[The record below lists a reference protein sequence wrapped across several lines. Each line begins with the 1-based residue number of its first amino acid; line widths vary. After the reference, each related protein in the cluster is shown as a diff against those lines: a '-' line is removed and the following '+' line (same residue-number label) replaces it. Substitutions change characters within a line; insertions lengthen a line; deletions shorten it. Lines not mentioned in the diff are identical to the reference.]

1 MFDSFFTKGILF
13 LLSLFS
19 EKKYQNGFEMST
31 NYLSSLFGLD
41 GKVLLL
47 TGAGGFLVGE
57 MSRAAGRAG
66 MKVVC
71 CDVRLEDAKRT
82 AEEVIAA
89 GGNAIACQLDVREP
103 KAFDA
108 ALDAALQAFGRL
120 DCVLNGAGTNAPTP
134 FFEISV
140 EEWNNILAV
149 QLTGTMLSCQVFG
162 KYLVDQGKGSIVN
175 ISSASAG
182 PPLSKAFTYSVAK
195 AGVKNLTQNL
205 AREWGTVGVRV
216 NALRPGFF
224 PTEWSM
230 KNFIT
235 PEREASI
242 LGHTAMKRYGRP
254 EELVGAV
261 LWLFSDAAGFVTG
274 AEIAVDGGFTAM
286 TI

>member
-1 MFDSFFTKGILF
+1 
-13 LLSLFS
+13 
-19 EKKYQNGFEMST
+19 
-31 NYLSSLFGLD
+31 
-41 GKVLLL
+41 
-47 TGAGGFLVGE
+47 VGE
-57 MSRAAGRAG
+57 LSRAAGRAG

-71 CDVRLEDAKRT
+71 CDNRLEEAQRT
-82 AEEVIAA
+82 ANEVVSA
-89 GGNAIACQLDVREP
+89 GGEAIACQLDVRDP
-103 KAFDA
+103 KAFED
-108 ALDAALQAFGRL
+108 ALQRTLDTFGKL

-134 FFEISV
+134 FLDISLQ
-140 EEWNNILAV
+140 EWNDILAV

-162 KYLVDQGKGSIVN
+162 RYMLAQGGGSIVN

-195 AGVKNLTQNL
+195 AGIANLTQNL
-205 AREWGTVGVRV
+205 AREWGTSGIRV
-216 NALRPGFF
+216 NAIRPGFF

-230 KNFIT
+230 KHFIT
-235 PEREASI
+235 PERQAAI

-274 AEIAVDGGFTAM
+274 AEIAVDGGFAAM

>member
-1 MFDSFFTKGILF
+1 
-13 LLSLFS
+13 
-19 EKKYQNGFEMST
+19 
-31 NYLSSLFGLD
+31 
-41 GKVLLL
+41 
-47 TGAGGFLVGE
+47 
-57 MSRAAGRAG
+57 

-71 CDVRLEDAKRT
+71 CDVRLEDAQRT
-82 AEEVIAA
+82 AEDINAS
-89 GGNAIACQLDVREP
+89 GGTAIACQLDVRE
-103 KAFDA
+103 KCDFEK
-108 ALDAALQAFGRL
+108 ALDVTINTFGRL
-120 DCVLNGAGTNAPTP
+120 DCVLNGAGANAPTP
-134 FFEISV
+134 FFEIPV
-140 EEWNNILAV
+140 EEWNNILSV

-162 KYLVDQGKGSIVN
+162 KYFVEQRNGSIVN

-205 AREWGTVGVRV
+205 AREWGTDGVRV

-235 PEREASI
+235 QEREAAI
-242 LGHTAMKRYGRP
+242 LGHTPMRRYGRP
-254 EELVGAV
+254 DELVGAV
-261 LWLFSDAAGFVTG
+261 LWLFSDAASFVTG